1 MKSLRTFHAAVVH
14 AKNDYGVDNQML
26 ANITSASSSR
36 RAKKHT
42 CKRCWHRVFPNK
54 HKEIIKTTG
63 NAKRFELHMQP
74 NVVGDAHCSTES
86 SCLLEKMHSL
96 FPKKQQL

>member
-1 MKSLRTFHAAVVH
+1 MPRMIMEWIIKCACKHYECFKFETSEESTRASVV
-14 AKNDYGVDNQML
+14 GIGCSQ
-26 ANITSASSSR
+26 
-36 RAKKHT
+36 
-42 CKRCWHRVFPNK
+42 NK